1 MLNSRTETTPV
12 INRDVALRRLGGDAQ
27 LLATVAGFFLQ
38 DAEMLMRELHAAHRA
53 AAFETIVHKA
63 HSLKGLASTFE
74 AIPFIETAY
83 AIESVARVQ
92 DGSRL
97 DVMIPR
103 LDHEYHRLIAHLH
116 SFAE

>member
-1 MLNSRTETTPV
+1 MLNSRTESIPV

-27 LLATVAGFFLQ
+27 LFATVAGFFLQ
-38 DAEMLMRELHAAHRA
+38 DAEMLMRELHDAHRA
-53 AAFETIVHKA
+53 ADFGTIVHRA

-74 AIPFIETAY
+74 AIPFIETARI
-83 AIESVARVQ
+83 IESVARTQ
-92 DGSRL
+92 DASRL
-97 DVMIPR
+97 DLMVPR